1 MQTVKTVKS
10 MIKHVLFVSLL
21 SIFIVSGNTQELLFK
36 SGTIDINE
44 VENSNLTF
52 VEEELFDDYGFRI
65 MVFNQLPS
73 LEQRKQLEES
83 GVELLEYL
91 PKNAFFVSIKKGAI
105 ISALNGYG
113 ISKIIDVN
121 PKYKTSKEL
130 ANGNIPS
137 WAVQDANNITVIVK
151 YFESVDD
158 TKVLLDLQQKNLVI
172 KDSLI
177 SQNLVEVELSKK
189 NLDALYALSYIQYVE
204 AKQPPGEP
212 ENLPGRTL
220 HRSNTLW
227 TNAENGLKYRGD
239 GFKIMMQD
247 DGIVGPHI
255 DFEGRVDQ
263 SDCFSCST
271 SPNNN
276 HGDHVGG
283 TIMGAG
289 NLNPRAKGMA
299 HGADLLVYN
308 SSNNNYDDVPTLYQD
323 EDVYITSKSYS
334 NGCNGGYTSLTQQ
347 LDEQVKMY
355 PSLIHVFSAGNDGSS
370 DCGYGAGA
378 GWGNITGG
386 HKSGK
391 NVIAVGNLTSAGN
404 LNGSSSRGPATDG
417 RIKPDICGVGTS
429 VLSSIYD
436 NEYASF
442 TGTSMSCPGVAGTIT
457 QLYDAYKDINEG
469 EIPDAG
475 LMKGIILNT
484 ADDLGNPGP
493 DFKHGWGSIN
503 GLRAYQVIEDSA
515 FLEGLI
521 SDGDINSH
529 TINVPADVQELRV
542 MVYWTDYEAST
553 SAAIALVNDLN
564 AVLVDP
570 IGTSFEPWVLDAT
583 ANATSLDADAIR
595 GVDNLNNMEQIT
607 IDQPDQG
614 SYLLSVNGFNIPQGP
629 QKYHVI
635 YYFETSD
642 IDVTYPAGGEGLNS
656 GLTHN
661 IRWNAPQ
668 GTDPFTVYFSQNNGV
683 SWDSIGT
690 AAANDRNFVWFVP
703 PGTVTGNAK
712 IRIERNAISGEN
724 ENVFSIISTP
734 SNLGL
739 EWVCP
744 DSLMVSWNPVDD
756 AIGYEVSMLGSKY
769 MDSLT
774 FVTDTNAVLQIPA
787 STSTWFSVKSYGID
801 NAIGE
806 RAIAI
811 EKTNEEFG
819 CTWSDPYAGFDIDCP
834 IAGEDYCFTLY
845 EETVNTEQGFDIT
858 WYFPGGSPST
868 STDISPQVCYNAPGF
883 YDVVMV
889 VDNGVGTDSVYV
901 EDYIEVLPTSQI
913 PYFEGFEDY
922 STFSNNDYWTSESLA
937 GGNAAFV
944 VSSTSALSGSN
955 SAFIQNFGQPDES
968 LDNLTSGP
976 INLSVLQQSED
987 ITLSFRYAY
996 RKRNTSNEEWLRVF
1010 ITQSCLDPWIQRKT
1024 IKGDLL
1030 SELIETNYW
1039 TPDGPEDWTTVHMTN
1054 ITNSYYQE
1062 DFRVRFQLEADGGN
1076 NFFLDD
1082 INLYQGEP
1090 SDDIVLVG
1098 LDEENMTEFSLFPNP
1113 AEDVLNIR
1121 FDQKAG
1127 SPTTI
1132 VITDVSGK
1140 QVMEQ
1145 NIISAKG
1152 DNLVI
1157 LDTESL
1163 SPGIYMV
1170 GLVQGSWVK
1179 TQKVVIQ

>member
-1 MQTVKTVKS
+1 
-10 MIKHVLFVSLL
+10 MIKRIFLL
-21 SIFIVSGNTQELLFK
+21 SLSILFFAFTNAQSLFLK
-36 SGTIDINE
+36 SGTYQIDNIE
-44 VENSNLTF
+44 KSSLSFT
-52 VEEELFDDYGFRI
+52 EEELFDNLTFRI
-65 MVFNQLPS
+65 IVFDKLPS
-73 LEQRKQLEES
+73 QEQKKKLKEE
-83 GVELLEYL
+83 GIELLDYL
-91 PKNAFFVSIKKGAI
+91 PRNSFFASIEKETNNIDLSFYDIA
-105 ISALNGYG
+105 
-113 ISKIIDVN
+113 KIIEVK
-121 PKYKTSKEL
+121 PIYKTSNEL
-130 ANGNIPS
+130 INGNIPN
-137 WAVQDANNITVIVK
+137 WAIQDANNITVIAK
-151 YFESVDD
+151 YFDNLDD
-158 TKVLLDLQQKNLVI
+158 SKVLMDLRKKNLII
-172 KDSLI
+172 KDSLNLH
-177 SQNLVEVELSKK
+177 NLVEIEISKG
-189 NLDALYALSYIQYVE
+189 NLDSLYALSYIQFVE

-212 ENLPGRTL
+212 ENLPGRTS

-247 DGIVGPHI
+247 DGFIGPHI
-255 DFEGRVDQ
+255 DFEGRIDQ
-263 SDCFSCST
+263 SDCFSCS
-271 SPNNN
+271 SSSNNN

-289 NLNPRAKGMA
+289 NLNPSAKGMA

-308 SSNNNYDDVPTLYQD
+308 SSNNNYNDIPDLYLDD
-323 EDVYITSKSYS
+323 EVYITSKSYS

-347 LDEQVKMY
+347 LDQQVRVY

-370 DCGYGAGA
+370 DCGYGAGS

-417 RIKPDICGVGTS
+417 RIKPDICGVGTT
-429 VLSSIYD
+429 VLSTIYD

-475 LMKGIILNT
+475 LMKGIVLNT

-503 GLRAYQVIEDSA
+503 GFRAYQVIEDSA
-515 FLEGLI
+515 FYEGSI
-521 SDGDINSH
+521 ETGDNNIH
-529 TINVPADVQELRV
+529 TIDVPADVQELRV

-553 SAAIALVNDLN
+553 SSSLALVNDLN
-564 AVLVDP
+564 SVLTDP
-570 IGTSFEPWVLDAT
+570 LGNDFEPWVLDPSPSVA
-583 ANATSLDADAIR
+583 SLDADAVR

-607 IDQPDQG
+607 ITQPDQG
-614 SYLLSVNGFNIPQGP
+614 EYILSINGLSIPEGP
-629 QKYHVI
+629 QSYHVI
-635 YYFETSD
+635 YYFEKNNID
-642 IDVTYPAGGEGLNS
+642 ITYPAGGEGLNS
-656 GLTHN
+656 GQTHN
-661 IRWNAPQ
+661 IKWDAPK
-668 GTDPFTVYFSQNNGV
+668 GTDPFTIYFSDDNGA

-690 AAANDRNFVWFVP
+690 AGASARNFVWFAP
-703 PGTVTGNAK
+703 AGTVTGNAK
-712 IRIERNAISGEN
+712 IRIDRNLISGESN
-724 ENVFSIISTP
+724 DVFSVISTP

-744 DSLMVSWNPVDD
+744 DSLMVSWNPVED
-756 AIGYEVSMLGSKY
+756 AIGYEVSMLGAKY

-811 EKTNEEFG
+811 EKTDEEFG
-819 CTWSDPYAGFDIDCP
+819 CTWSDPYAEFDIDCP
-834 IAGEDYCFTLY
+834 IAGQDYCFTLF
-845 EETVNTEQGFDIT
+845 EESINTEQGFDVT
-858 WYFPGGSPST
+858 WYFPGGTPST
-868 STDISPQVCYNAPGF
+868 TTNVSPQVCYSAPGF
-883 YDVVMV
+883 YDVIMV
-889 VDNGVGTDSVYV
+889 VDNGVGTDSIFV

-922 STFSNNDYWTSESLA
+922 TSFNNNDYWTSESLNT
-937 GGNAAFV
+937 GNAAFV
-944 VSSTSALSGSN
+944 VSSTSSLSGDN
-955 SAFIQNFGQPDES
+955 SAFLQNFGQPDES

-976 INLSVLQQSED
+976 LNLSVLQQSED

-1010 ITQSCLDPWIQRKT
+1010 ITQSCLDPWVQRKT
-1024 IKGDLL
+1024 LKGDVL
-1030 SELIETNYW
+1030 SELVSASYW

-1054 ITNSYYQE
+1054 ITSSYYQE
-1062 DFRVRFQLEADGGN
+1062 DFRVRFQFEADGGN

-1098 LDEENMTEFSLFPNP
+1098 LDEENINDFSLYPNP
-1113 AEDVLNIR
+1113 ADDVLNIR
-1121 FDQKAG
+1121 FDQNTG

-1132 VITDVSGK
+1132 VITDISGK
-1140 QVMEQ
+1140 QVLEQ
-1145 NIISAKG
+1145 NIISAEG
-1152 DNLVI
+1152 DNLVV
-1157 LDTESL
+1157 LDIESL

-1170 GLVQGSWVK
+1170 GLAQGGWVK